1 MLSKERTLIVSVTT
15 FEEKGIDPEDLLGFR
30 RQSFDHGV
38 CCGLQRWEIIK
49 NWRVWYRSRGID
61 EKLREL

>member
-15 FEEKGIDPEDLLGFR
+15 FEMKGIDPEDLLGFR

-38 CCGLQRWEIIK
+38 CCGYK
-49 NWRVWYRSRGID
+49 DGD
-61 EKLREL
+61 HKKLEGLVSITRN